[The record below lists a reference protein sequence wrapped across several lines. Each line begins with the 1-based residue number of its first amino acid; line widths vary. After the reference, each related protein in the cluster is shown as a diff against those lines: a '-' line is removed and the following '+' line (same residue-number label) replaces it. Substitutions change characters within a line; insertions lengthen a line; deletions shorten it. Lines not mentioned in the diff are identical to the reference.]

1 MHEGPRSGENA
12 KGGGFYSPLRNLWE
26 RALFIPGIS
35 PDFLDANLNTRWH
48 QRQFGSGTEFCNCS
62 GIFPPPPKCLL
73 QTAIHHE
80 LASLKLT
87 RSGRKLRIYG
97 SQEPAA
103 TFSMTSR
110 LEFAN
115 MFGVRGNPWVV
126 PIVKHTPPSTR
137 LSSYAVQLA
146 NFIFESIPPLCNV
159 PVRYFMNFFW
169 RERTQSWNFSR
180 SGHLSMTKGSRG
192 TRDTI

>member
-1 MHEGPRSGENA
+1 MRRAAVFIHRSGVHA
-12 KGGGFYSPLRNLWE
+12 DRNVRD
-26 RALFIPGIS
+26 RALFIPGIP
-35 PDFLDANLNTRWH
+35 PDFLDANLNRICWLI
-48 QRQFGSGTEFCNCS
+48 GIKDNSGAGPSS
-62 GIFPPPPKCLL
+62 GIFLPPPKCLL

-126 PIVKHTPPSTR
+126 PIVKHPPPSTR